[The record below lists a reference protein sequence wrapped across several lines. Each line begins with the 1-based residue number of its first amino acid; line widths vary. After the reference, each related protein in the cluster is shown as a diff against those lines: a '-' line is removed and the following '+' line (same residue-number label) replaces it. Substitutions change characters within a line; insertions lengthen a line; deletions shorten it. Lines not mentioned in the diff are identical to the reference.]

1 MKNLLFVLLFILPLI
16 LSAQNLLDNPES
28 IAYDAESGRY
38 LVSNC
43 GDGKII
49 AVAADGTQTDF
60 FTGLGVCLGN
70 LLHNNILYVSVQEY
84 AGVPSGNAVVG
95 IDITTQ
101 QLVMTVEFGE
111 TNTMDGM
118 AVDSDG
124 MIYIIDTTGRLF
136 QLNPETQTQEIV
148 VNAGLGGAPQDCYY
162 DEANDRL
169 ITVNF
174 AGGNSYIRGIDLDD
188 FSITTLLNPTFG
200 NFDGVTLDQYGNIY
214 VASYDNG
221 GCIYRIDDSF
231 EYDPELRSTGHTGP
245 AGIDFNREE
254 NILAV
259 PNFYTSVMD
268 LIEVDFEIVADFS
281 VSISSGTAPL
291 EVQFFDET
299 IGNSMVWWWDFEDD
313 GTTDSVEQNPI
324 WTYTENGVYTV
335 KLKVHNGLAEDI
347 EIKTAYIVV
356 EEADAENSTF
366 LPEIVLEQNIPNPF
380 NPETVIRFQLSSE
393 ISWSNI
399 ELDIFNSKGQ
409 KIREIPIS
417 PTNDNTFAVT
427 WNGKNNKQISVPSGI
442 YYYQLKTDGVIRGSK
457 KCLLLK

>member
-1 MKNLLFVLLFILPLI
+1 LI
-16 LSAQNLLDNPES
+16 
-28 IAYDAESGRY
+28 
-38 LVSNC
+38 
-43 GDGKII
+43 
-49 AVAADGTQTDF
+49 
-60 FTGLGVCLGN
+60 
-70 LLHNNILYVSVQEY
+70 
-84 AGVPSGNAVVG
+84 
-95 IDITTQ
+95 
-101 QLVMTVEFGE
+101 
-111 TNTMDGM
+111 
-118 AVDSDG
+118 
-124 MIYIIDTTGRLF
+124 
-136 QLNPETQTQEIV
+136 
-148 VNAGLGGAPQDCYY
+148 
-162 DEANDRL
+162 
-169 ITVNF
+169 
-174 AGGNSYIRGIDLDD
+174 
-188 FSITTLLNPTFG
+188 
-200 NFDGVTLDQYGNIY
+200 
-214 VASYDNG
+214 
-221 GCIYRIDDSF
+221 
-231 EYDPELRSTGHTGP
+231 STGHTGP